1 MNHTSRVKGFV
12 SFSHTAMVVILAFAV
27 AGCGN
32 KASTAERGDDAPA
45 AHSGGKPVD
54 AITAG
59 SVTGAIRFDG
69 VAPQMKNINMIDV
82 PNCAKMHSTPVL
94 TESVVPGDNGTLQ
107 NVVVYLQGDFSAYS
121 FPPTNTPVK
130 VNQEGCVYSPHVVAV
145 MTGDPLEVANADSV
159 THNINA
165 ISQSRQGWNETQ
177 LPGSAPIVRRFAR
190 EEIPLT
196 VKCTMHP
203 WMRLYVAVLS
213 HPYFQIT
220 GKDGQFALRSVPPGT
235 YTLTAWH
242 EVYGTKKLTVVIQPK
257 QEQTVSITYTDK
269 DRP

>member
-1 MNHTSRVKGFV
+1 MKKFV
-12 SFSHTAMVVILAFAV
+12 SFFRTAMFVILAVSV

-32 KASTAERGDDAPA
+32 KQSSGERGGDVPA
-45 AHSGGKPVD
+45 AHSGGKQVD
-54 AITAG
+54 ASSAG
-59 SVTGAIRFDG
+59 SVTGTIRFDG
-69 VAPQMKNINMIDV
+69 VPPQLKTINMIDV
-82 PNCAKMHSTPVL
+82 SNCAKMHATPVL
-94 TESVVPGDNGTLQ
+94 TEGVVPGDNGSLQ
-107 NVVVYLQGDFSAYS
+107 NVVVFLQGDFSAYS
-121 FPPTNTPVK
+121 FPPTNSPVN

-190 EEIPLT
+190 EEIPIT

-220 GKDGQFALRSVPPGT
+220 GKDGQFALRNVPPGT

-242 EVYGTKKLTVVIQPK
+242 EVYGTKKLTVAIQPK